1 MKNLEEKEL
10 IISSGNLEKLHEI
23 DKKLLEAFQKLHF
36 FWKEKKIYKMK
47 NIQTFEEFLSESILE
62 DKIQGGKGDNTAE
75 DSVDY
80 EELQVGIAVEKEH
93 TSDTE
98 LAKEIALDHLTENP
112 KYYSELIFK
121 GIVDE
126 KEALELAKKFNW

>member
-1 MKNLEEKEL
+1 
-10 IISSGNLEKLHEI
+10 
-23 DKKLLEAFQKLHF
+23 
-36 FWKEKKIYKMK
+36 MK